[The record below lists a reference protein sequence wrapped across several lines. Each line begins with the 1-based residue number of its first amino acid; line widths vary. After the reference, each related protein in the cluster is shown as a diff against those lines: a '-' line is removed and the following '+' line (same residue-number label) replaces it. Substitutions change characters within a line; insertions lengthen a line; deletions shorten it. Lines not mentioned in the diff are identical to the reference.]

1 MSMPDRLARI
11 VDMFGGAPRD
21 LRLQALF
28 DYSKRVP
35 PVPDHIDVSEM
46 ERVHECQT
54 PFSLW
59 TELDGDGRVRIWFA
73 VPEESP
79 TVRGYAGILHEG
91 LDGERPQDILDVPTD
106 FYLQLGLSDVVSPLR
121 LRGMG
126 AIISRLRSQVAAL
139 AA

>member
-1 MSMPDRLARI
+1 MPERLQRI
-11 VDMFGGAPRD
+11 VDLFAGAPRD

-35 PVPDHIDVSEM
+35 PVPEHIDQSHM

-54 PFSLW
+54 PFALW
-59 TELDGDGRVRIWFA
+59 AELDEEGRVRIAFA
-73 VPEESP
+73 VPEEAP

-91 LDGERPQDILDVPTD
+91 LDGETPKAIMDVPPD
-106 FYLQLGLSDVVSPLR
+106 FYLLLGLSDVVSPLR

-126 AIISRLRSQVAAL
+126 AIITRLRSQVATL
-139 AA
+139 GV